1 MQKLHEKIMQ
11 KNKRKLCEKQ
21 EHFAKK
27 YKNFKNKCKMFAK
40 AIAKIH
46 QERLNFEN
54 TRRIFNKGLIRP
66 IDGLSR
72 NIKRQDV

>member
-11 KNKRKLCEKQ
+11 KISGNYVKNRNISRK
-21 EHFAKK
+21 
-27 YKNFKNKCKMFAK
+27 KNLKNKCKMFAK

-54 TRRIFNKGLIRP
+54 TRILNKGLIRP
-66 IDGLSR
+66 ID
-72 NIKRQDV
+72 

>member
-1 MQKLHEKIMQ
+1 MK
-11 KNKRKLCEKQ
+11 KLC
-21 EHFAKK
+21 KK
-27 YKNFKNKCKMFAK
+27 INGNYVKNRNISRKNTKVLKTNAKMFAK

>member
-27 YKNFKNKCKMFAK
+27 KNLKNKCKMFAK

-54 TRRIFNKGLIRP
+54 TRILNKGLIRP
-66 IDGLSR
+66 ID
-72 NIKRQDV
+72 